1 MSVSLCGL
9 HSVWQS
15 LDPLVL
21 LQMAVFSSFYGWKIS
36 HCIYVAHVFYPLFI
50 YEHLSC
56 FHVLAIVNS
65 AAANIEIHVYFWNNV
80 IRNKERHYIMIKGG
94 HLCAECLQGG
104 NSAMLYVVYI
114 GREESKVCIHSATWV
129 TNSQWVQT
137 LMKELFQILPGSS

>member
-1 MSVSLCGL
+1 MIFVSDLL
-9 HSVWQS
+9 YSIWQCCCKWHYFI
-15 LDPLVL
+15 L
-21 LQMAVFSSFYGWKIS
+21 FYGWIIF
-36 HCIYVAHVFYPLFI
+36 HCMYVLHLSFI
-50 YEHLSC
+50 YSSFNGHLSC

-114 GREESKVCIHSATWV
+114 GREESKVCTHSATWV